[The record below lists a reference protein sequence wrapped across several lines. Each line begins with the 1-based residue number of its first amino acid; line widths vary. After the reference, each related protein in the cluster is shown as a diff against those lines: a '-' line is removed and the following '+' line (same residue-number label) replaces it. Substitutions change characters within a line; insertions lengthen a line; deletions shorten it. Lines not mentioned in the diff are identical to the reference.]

1 MDDEIIKKLDSEIE
15 VYKIKIKEQ
24 KNVLKALKKEL
35 RKIKNVKN
43 SLTEI
48 TGRKK
53 IKSAEEN
60 GQ

>member
-1 MDDEIIKKLDSEIE
+1 MDNEIIKKLDSEIE